1 VRARIPVLW
10 MLLCPVLA
18 SASVVKI
25 RVDAPIHPI
34 TAEYVV
40 RSLERADR
48 DGADLVVLTLD
59 APGGLDTS
67 MREIIEKIVNAGT
80 PVAAH
85 PVGGS
90 LMLVKSPIPE
100 LRPGLPFVLPVALG
114 VSLIVVFLL
123 TLVLKA
129 HSRRSFSGRE
139 GMIGETGTAR
149 TDLSPAGKVFVHGEI
164 WEAEADGP
172 VRAGEKV
179 KVVAFLEGLKVKV
192 GKL

>member
-1 VRARIPVLW
+1 

-25 RVDAPIHPI
+25 RVDAP
-34 TAEYVV
+34 
-40 RSLERADR
+40 
-48 DGADLVVLTLD
+48 
-59 APGGLDTS
+59 GGLDTS
-67 MREIIEKIVNAGT
+67 MREIIETIVNAGM
-80 PVAAH
+80 PGAAH
-85 PVGGS
+85 PVGVS

-149 TDLSPAGKVFVHGEI
+149 TDLSPAGKIFVHGEI